1 MVTGSGISE
10 KEKGNANV
18 GLTEIVVNAAID
30 IPAKNSFIIAPPC
43 VTQICAFGLRKD
55 GLLLKGCRLPI
66 FPLKIDTP
74 EFRQYT
80 KQD

>member
-30 IPAKNSFIIAPPC
+30 IPAKNNFIIAPLI
-43 VTQICAFGLRKD
+43 TQICAFNLIKD
-55 GLLLKGCRLPI
+55 GISFEAVALNFPMRNRLA
-66 FPLKIDTP
+66 
-74 EFRQYT
+74 
-80 KQD
+80 